1 MTFAPHDHCL
11 GVRNDKNCRPRH
23 QTAIWGLTAPVQDR
37 DSFWSGQTLSR
48 WCRVAITTSSVSK
61 LNVLPAGVFCRAN
74 ARLHTGADPQL
85 PRTLG
90 SVRRPIYVEYQCGTA
105 STAIQK
111 GEKNYSPAACYRRR
125 IRRTGSREAQE
136 KGTYS
141 RYCPCSAGGSGW
153 PPTLGMSTDR
163 TSERGADPAG
173 DGPSWQVSLIAA
185 LSYSKLHHLQDQS
198 YGSRTITRSQ
208 AP

>member
-1 MTFAPHDHCL
+1 
-11 GVRNDKNCRPRH
+11 VRNDKNCRPRH

-85 PRTLG
+85 PRTSG

-111 GEKNYSPAACYRRR
+111 GEKNYSPAACDRRR

-136 KGTYS
+136 
-141 RYCPCSAGGSGW
+141 R
-153 PPTLGMSTDR
+153 
-163 TSERGADPAG
+163 
-173 DGPSWQVSLIAA
+173 VLIADIA
-185 LSYSKLHHLQDQS
+185 LARPGDRAGRQRLGCLPIGLPNEERIRQEMDHL
-198 YGSRTITRSQ
+198 GRSR
-208 AP
+208 